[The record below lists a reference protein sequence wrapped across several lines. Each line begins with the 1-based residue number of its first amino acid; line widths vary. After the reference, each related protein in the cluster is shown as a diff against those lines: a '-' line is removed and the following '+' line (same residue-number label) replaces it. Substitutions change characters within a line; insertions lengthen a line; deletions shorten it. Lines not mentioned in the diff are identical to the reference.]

1 MFGIVNQ
8 PHSTPTITTQ
18 SSEYLSTS
26 KFNIVFTLEKELAN
40 IPQDMIES
48 FCFKLYP
55 VLSSTPNIY
64 NSLYR
69 QLINFFSLQLN
80 KGNVY

>member
-40 IPQDMIES
+40 IPQDMI
-48 FCFKLYP
+48 
-55 VLSSTPNIY
+55 
-64 NSLYR
+64 
-69 QLINFFSLQLN
+69 
-80 KGNVY
+80 